1 MFFCPVQHS
10 RVSFFWMLQLFFLVQ
25 REWLGIA
32 QESRTTQASPRVDV
46 DVAPYAPGN
55 DLLYATEL
63 EDAHDL
69 IKLRK
74 SDDNLEFFFTETLP
88 MPDSIGTSGQCNKT
102 CLDDTYSAQSIA
114 GIITCQ
120 FEKRHSFGTEIEFAH
135 SAVQHERLEL
145 NESEALQSLLNER
158 CFQVSSLASQ
168 ICQTRALL
176 EV

>member
-1 MFFCPVQHS
+1 MIHPSLILLPCAAQPYKFFLDVPV
-10 RVSFFWMLQLFFLVQ
+10 FLLVQ

-46 DVAPYAPGN
+46 DEAPYAPGN
-55 DLLYATEL
+55 DLLYVTEL

-88 MPDSIGTSGQCNKT
+88 MPDSNGTSGQCNKT
-102 CLDDTYSAQSIA
+102 CLDDTYSAQPIA

-120 FEKRHSFGTEIEFAH
+120 FEIEFPSVRKKSSRTQQC
-135 SAVQHERLEL
+135 SA
-145 NESEALQSLLNER
+145 SGWS
-158 CFQVSSLASQ
+158 
-168 ICQTRALL
+168 
-176 EV
+176 